1 MDIPF
6 NINFQVYILKLLSY
20 FFLALSLFFGVVS
33 ADEIL
38 RDTTNG
44 AVVINQ
50 PIDLN
55 MNIMGV
61 KAESIYFGEKEA
73 LVILWNR
80 TPTSVKAYLGL
91 ALFDSAGKIMGT
103 GTIRIKNVLNLG
115 GIRSGKQ
122 KSYRLNYDKF
132 INNIEN
138 VSSYQLVFSVVPSSE
153 EVSAF

>member
-73 LVILWNR
+73 LVILWGNR

-103 GTIRIKNVLNLG
+103 GTIRIKNEASL
-115 GIRSGKQ
+115 I
-122 KSYRLNYDKF
+122 
-132 INNIEN
+132 
-138 VSSYQLVFSVVPSSE
+138 
-153 EVSAF
+153 